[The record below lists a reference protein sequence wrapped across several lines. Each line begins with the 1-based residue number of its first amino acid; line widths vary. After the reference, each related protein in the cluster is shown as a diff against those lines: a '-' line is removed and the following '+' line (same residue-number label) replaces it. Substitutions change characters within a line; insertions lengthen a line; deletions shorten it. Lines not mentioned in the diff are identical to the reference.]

1 MRLKDY
7 LCINDMTAN
16 EFAKLCGINVQTLYS
31 MMRGKN
37 CGSYN
42 LAKVLHATNGE
53 VDFWSFIPDDLKE
66 SFAKDVKQLDSKKN
80 QLKLPSNEELKEMSM
95 QIKARNHSKFSGM
108 CC

>member
-7 LCINDMTAN
+7 LCRNDMTAN
-16 EFAKLCGINVQTLYS
+16 EFARICGINVQTLYS

-42 LAKVLHATNGE
+42 IAKVLHATNNE
-53 VDFWSFIPDDLKE
+53 VDFWSFIPEDLKE
-66 SFAKDVKQLDSKKN
+66 SFAKDLKKSDN
-80 QLKLPSNEELKEMSM
+80 SLQLKLPSNEELKEMA
-95 QIKARNHSKFSGM
+95 IKARNHSKFSGM